1 MSKHIHEIRDPIH
14 VFVRLDSDERAVL
27 DSRPFQRLRHIHQL
41 ALTYML
47 YPAATHKRFEHSLG
61 VMELGGR
68 VFDVVT
74 NPANVPDDVRRIIPE
89 IAQPNALP
97 YWRRVLRMAA
107 LCHDMGH
114 LPFSHAAEKEL
125 LPEGWDHER
134 LTREIILSPEMT
146 AIWMAMTPPLRP
158 MDVVK
163 LAVGPRK
170 ARDVTFS
177 IWEAILAEII
187 VGDAFGADRMDY
199 LLRDSHHAG
208 VAYGKFDHFRLID
221 TLRILPSGEDDSRQ
235 PTLGVEEGGLHS
247 AEALLLARY
256 YMYSQVYF
264 HPIRRIYDI
273 HLQNF
278 LTAELAGGKFPTDLE
293 LHLRMTDNEVNAR
306 ILAAA
311 SDRDHPGHDAA
322 SRIVG
327 HNHFKVLYQRHPDD
341 VRINREA
348 GKAVFEA
355 AQEEFGAENVRRSEQ
370 PGKREPTLF
379 PVLLKDGRIASA
391 EQLSEVLQHLPMVA
405 VDFVFVRAESLQD
418 ASAWLSENR
427 DQIIRAPKEK

>member
-14 VFVRLDSDERAVL
+14 IFVRLDSDERAVL

-41 ALTYML
+41 AMTYML
-47 YPAATHKRFEHSLG
+47 YPAATHRRFEHSLG
-61 VMELGGR
+61 VMELAGR

-74 NPANVPDDVRRIIPE
+74 NPANVSDEVRRILPE

-146 AIWMAMTPPLRP
+146 RIWEAMTPPLRA

-170 ARDVTFS
+170 ATDIRFAV
-177 IWEAILAEII
+177 WEAILAEII
-187 VGDAFGADRMDY
+187 VGDAFGVDRMDY

-221 TLRILPSGEDDSRQ
+221 TLRILPSGEGGSPYPR
-235 PTLGVEEGGLHS
+235 LGVEEGGLHS

-256 YMYSQVYF
+256 YMYSQVYW

-273 HLQNF
+273 HLQDF
-278 LTAELAGGKFPTDLE
+278 LIADLAGGKFPTELE

-306 ILAAA
+306 ILTAA
-311 SDRDHPGHDAA
+311 SDKDHPGHDAA

-348 GKAVFEA
+348 GYSVFKAAREA
-355 AQEEFGAENVRRSEQ
+355 FGADNVRRAEQ

-391 EQLSEVLQHLPMVA
+391 EQLSEVLQHLPVAA
-405 VDFVFVRAESLQD
+405 VDFVFVRAELLQD

-427 DQIIRAPKEK
+427 DRIIRAPKEK